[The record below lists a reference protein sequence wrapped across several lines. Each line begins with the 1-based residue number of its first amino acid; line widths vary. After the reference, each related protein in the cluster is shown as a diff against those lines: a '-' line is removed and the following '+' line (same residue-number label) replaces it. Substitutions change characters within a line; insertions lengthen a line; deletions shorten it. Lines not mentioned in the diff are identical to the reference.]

1 MEETRIRT
9 ERAERSTVLEIFS
22 IAAGAVVP
30 FILYMAFGYG
40 IRSAGICDIPFL
52 RKLNSVMFTAF
63 FPLMMFN
70 NIYNMDVNGGLSLR
84 FVAFAYISVLSTIL
98 LLVLLVPRFVK
109 DRRQIPVVIQ
119 GVYRSNILLFAI
131 PLTASLLGE
140 GAVSLATALVVLVVP
155 TYNIT
160 AVVLLEAYEGNG
172 KSSPVKL
179 ALSILENPLILGV
192 VTAGIMRGLHIVIP
206 DIIMKVIRQ
215 YSDMS
220 TPLALFILGGTLQF
234 SSLRKNA
241 KVITAVAA
249 LRLVIVPAIMLA
261 IGTALGFGKVER
273 FVVFTL
279 FATPMAT
286 AAFPMAQAMG
296 ADADLAGELI
306 VVTTTGAVIS
316 LFLWI
321 MFMQYTGIL

>member
-1 MEETRIRT
+1 
-9 ERAERSTVLEIFS
+9 LEVFS
-22 IAAGAVVP
+22 IALNAVLP
-30 FILYMAFGYG
+30 FVMYMAFGYG
-40 IRSAGICDIPFL
+40 IRSAGVADMAFL

-70 NIYNMDVNGGLSLR
+70 NIYNMDVNEGLSLR
-84 FVAFAYISVLSTIL
+84 FVAFAYITVLSVIL
-98 LLVLLVPRFVK
+98 LLVLLVPRFIR

-131 PLTASLLGE
+131 PLTANLLGE

-155 TYNIT
+155 TYNVV
-160 AVVLLEAYEGNG
+160 AVILLEAYAGTG
-172 KSSPVKL
+172 RSAPSKL
-179 ALSILENPLILGV
+179 VLTILRNPLILGAIVAGVFRALNIVLPPV
-192 VTAGIMRGLHIVIP
+192 V
-206 DIIMKVIRQ
+206 MKVVKQ
-215 YSDMS
+215 YSDMA

-234 SSLRKNA
+234 SSMKKNA

-249 LRLVIVPAIMLA
+249 LRLFIVPAIMLA
-261 IGTALGFGKVER
+261 LATVLGFSRVER

-279 FATPMAT
+279 FATPMAA

-306 VVTTTGAVIS
+306 AVTTTGSVITM
-316 LFLWI
+316 FLWI
-321 MFMQYTGIL
+321 LFMQSFGLL